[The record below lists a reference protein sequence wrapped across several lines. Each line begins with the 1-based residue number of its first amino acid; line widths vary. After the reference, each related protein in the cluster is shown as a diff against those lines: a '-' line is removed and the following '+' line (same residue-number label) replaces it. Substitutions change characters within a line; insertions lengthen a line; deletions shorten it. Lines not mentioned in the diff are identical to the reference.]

1 MLKSRLLV
9 IIQFTGIILF
19 AISGPLTASS
29 FWLQMM
35 ELIGIILAAWAFLVM
50 NPLRVSVFPEPRPDG
65 ELIERGP
72 YAYIRHPM
80 YSSILLIVAALNID
94 RLDAASIILF
104 LVLATNQ
111 VVKLRFE
118 ESLLKAK
125 YSGYEAYM
133 KRTKALIPFVF

>member
-35 ELIGIILAAWAFLVM
+35 ELIGVILAAWAILVM

-80 YSSILLIVAALNID
+80 YSSILIIAAALTID

-118 ESLLKAK
+118 ESLL
-125 YSGYEAYM
+125 
-133 KRTKALIPFVF
+133 